1 MKKLNIGIFLSL
13 LLMVGLCSC
22 GEQKSNTK
30 LVLNEVLIENE
41 SNFQDDYGVHSAW
54 IEIFNRSFGS
64 ADLAG
69 CLLKVSS
76 QPGDTATYFIPKGDV
91 LTLVKPRQHALFWAD
106 GEPNR
111 GTFHTNFTL
120 NAATDNWI
128 GLYDSGKKLLDQII
142 VPAGTL
148 QANQSYARVSD
159 AANEWE
165 VKGSSADKY
174 VTPST
179 NNKTINSH
187 AKMEKFEEHDGSG
200 IGMAISA
207 MSVVF
212 CGLLL
217 LFILFKCVGKIS
229 VNLSKRNAMK
239 VKGITDK
246 QEAKE
251 KKLFGKKK
259 KDKKDEKIEEL
270 TDRVKRQ
277 MAEFENFRK
286 RTEKEKAGM
295 YAVGAKDVIEKILPV
310 VDNFERGL
318 DVAEDKEDPFVQG
331 MEKIYKQFLT
341 ALDGMGV
348 KAIEAVGNEFNPD
361 FHNAVM
367 HVEDETVGENIIV
380 EEFQKGYMYKDSVI
394 RHSMVKVA
402 N

>member
-1 MKKLNIGIFLSL
+1 MSEEK
-13 LLMVGLCSC
+13 
-22 GEQKSNTK
+22 E
-30 LVLNEVLIENE
+30 
-41 SNFQDDYGVHSAW
+41 
-54 IEIFNRSFGS
+54 
-64 ADLAG
+64 
-69 CLLKVSS
+69 
-76 QPGDTATYFIPKGDV
+76 
-91 LTLVKPRQHALFWAD
+91 
-106 GEPNR
+106 
-111 GTFHTNFTL
+111 
-120 NAATDNWI
+120 
-128 GLYDSGKKLLDQII
+128 LYDDKNDD
-142 VPAGTL
+142 VTAET
-148 QANQSYARVSD
+148 
-159 AANEWE
+159 ETEETEE
-165 VKGSSADKY
+165 VTEESCEAEE
-174 VTPST
+174 
-179 NNKTINSH
+179 NSEE
-187 AKMEKFEEHDGSG
+187 AETEEKSE
-200 IGMAISA
+200 
-207 MSVVF
+207 
-212 CGLLL
+212 
-217 LFILFKCVGKIS
+217 
-229 VNLSKRNAMK
+229 
-239 VKGITDK
+239 
-246 QEAKE
+246 E
-251 KKLFGKKK
+251 KKGFFKKK

-367 HVEDETVGENIIV
+367 HVEDETVGENIVV